1 MKHLQHFGLSD
12 DPFLNEPVMRLHYA
26 AAPHQA
32 TLRRVERSVRQGKA
46 LTVLTGDVGAGKSMI
61 LRQLLEG
68 LEEEVFEAIMMVVLY
83 GAADAASILRRFAKQ
98 LGVEEPPTA
107 REALLGQ
114 LYEQLAIVREDGRQ
128 AVLMIDDAQALA
140 SEGALVE
147 VCELLKLEYE
157 GRRLLSLVLSGSP
170 ALWSALLGEPA
181 LSRRVD
187 VKVEIE
193 PLDVETANA
202 YLTHRIRTAKGSPAI
217 LHPQAVVAL
226 HRLGRGLP
234 GLMNTLADNALFE
247 AFLCNREQMTVRDV
261 ERAHRDLG
269 WGGSAEA
276 APPASGP

>member
-12 DPFLNEPVMRLHYA
+12 DPILNEPVMRLHYA

-68 LEEEVFEAIMMVVLY
+68 LEEEVFEATMMVVLY

-98 LGVEEPPTA
+98 LGIEEPPAA

-157 GRRLLSLVLSGSP
+157 GRRLLSVVLSGSP
-170 ALWSALLGEPA
+170 ALWSALPA
-181 LSRRVD
+181 S
-187 VKVEIE
+187 KVSSWI
-193 PLDVETANA
+193 PNSSISAVLET
-202 YLTHRIRTAKGSPAI
+202 LI
-217 LHPQAVVAL
+217 L
-226 HRLGRGLP
+226 
-234 GLMNTLADNALFE
+234 TLARPSRMRIASRGHRAL
-247 AFLCNREQMTVRDV
+247 LS
-261 ERAHRDLG
+261 L
-269 WGGSAEA
+269 
-276 APPASGP
+276 SGRH